1 MPSVAV
7 CITLGKSKIRNF
19 RKKLATSTRLFRKK
33 DALNNPGKF
42 FPILGITPV
51 EDSFLNVN
59 VHDEIRPD

>member
-42 FPILGITPV
+42 FSNPWDNTSGGQFFKRQC
-51 EDSFLNVN
+51 S
-59 VHDEIRPD
+59 R